1 MRIVAIDT
9 ILLSMN
15 TFKDER
21 YVVVIHFGDVA
32 FGAELIR

>member
-1 MRIVAIDT
+1 MSIMAIDT
-9 ILLSMN
+9 ILLSMH

-21 YVVVIHFGDVA
+21 NVVVIHFGDVA